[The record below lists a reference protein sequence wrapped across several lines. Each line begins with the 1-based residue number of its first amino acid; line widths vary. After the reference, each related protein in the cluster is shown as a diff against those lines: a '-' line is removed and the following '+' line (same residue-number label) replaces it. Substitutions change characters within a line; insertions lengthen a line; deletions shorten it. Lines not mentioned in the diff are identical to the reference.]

1 MLVKEPVKAFKK
13 NCLLNGEDCIWAY
26 YHVFPRTISKN
37 TPKKTQEI
45 KEMMARLLL
54 LLADYEDVELVM
66 YPRTMNLRTKFDTLG
81 KGFSPDSQAIGA
93 YYAKETVTLLEREGQ
108 VYRPSFILG
117 IKVKE
122 KATVESFHDVIN
134 LIWLDLAG
142 SLARLFGLEV
152 DDLETLFSESDPYV
166 KEVTQL
172 LYSFSI
178 RPLVKKELLYL
189 NRLQYIRGMA
199 HKVEEQNNWEVLKD
213 NQGTYV
219 RIPKEH
225 KGLLQ
230 LEDELGSSYLAL
242 LPIGETPENMR
253 NCDLFQFAQD
263 LSFPAELRMKIH
275 YPRLK
280 GQGGIGLKLNWLSE
294 RFKTEHKELVQN
306 DEEPSERLL
315 TVRGLVKHL
324 KQRVDNGQ
332 PVVDWIACF
341 IVYGQTV
348 EEVRQNSA
356 TVIQQLHTIIH
367 IHRAKNDQRELF
379 YKCLLGQPLGRQL
392 HWKHRTT
399 VEAVGEWLF
408 SAVSELGMESGWYIG
423 RQDTLGDGGSRGEK
437 TPLEELIYASNRF
450 VFLNLLAIAE
460 GIKGALFDAPHVAV
474 TGKTGKGKTFLVG
487 LLFLYSSFM
496 NVQSLFV
503 DPKGEK
509 RKWFTKLIQDPYYQ
523 KHYPLFVEHL
533 QKMSYVTLDA
543 TNPRNYGVLDPIVCL
558 SRVDAKQVAQDM
570 IDELSPLGTNHL
582 SKGAVLKGI
591 QEVLVQ
597 KEAGQQ
603 VGLMHVV
610 DYLEQ
615 MEQKEVREY
624 GEFLRLTVEDSILRL
639 GFSYGENPGLDFNA
653 KTTILE
659 IQDLKLPND
668 NVRPELY
675 TDADRKSLCLMISLG
690 RFCEM
695 FGKRDSSKKTAIYFT
710 EAWVFNNSNAGRSII
725 AAMARVGRSQM
736 NQLVLDTQFIG
747 DLGSDKEKGNFGV
760 VFAFDEDSEREKI
773 LNHLRLEVNEAN
785 LAEMSHMIKGQ
796 CWMLDPYGRV
806 GKLNVHS
813 LFEEMTAALQTTEKT
828 SHSQVEEQDTLI
840 MQ

>member
-1 MLVKEPVKAFKK
+1 M
-13 NCLLNGEDCIWAY
+13 
-26 YHVFPRTISKN
+26 
-37 TPKKTQEI
+37 
-45 KEMMARLLL
+45 
-54 LLADYEDVELVM
+54 
-66 YPRTMNLRTKFDTLG
+66 
-81 KGFSPDSQAIGA
+81 
-93 YYAKETVTLLEREGQ
+93 
-108 VYRPSFILG
+108 
-117 IKVKE
+117 
-122 KATVESFHDVIN
+122 
-134 LIWLDLAG
+134 
-142 SLARLFGLEV
+142 
-152 DDLETLFSESDPYV
+152 
-166 KEVTQL
+166 
-172 LYSFSI
+172 
-178 RPLVKKELLYL
+178 
-189 NRLQYIRGMA
+189 
-199 HKVEEQNNWEVLKD
+199 
-213 NQGTYV
+213 
-219 RIPKEH
+219 
-225 KGLLQ
+225 
-230 LEDELGSSYLAL
+230 
-242 LPIGETPENMR
+242 
-253 NCDLFQFAQD
+253 
-263 LSFPAELRMKIH
+263 
-275 YPRLK
+275 
-280 GQGGIGLKLNWLSE
+280 
-294 RFKTEHKELVQN
+294 
-306 DEEPSERLL
+306 
-315 TVRGLVKHL
+315 
-324 KQRVDNGQ
+324 
-332 PVVDWIACF
+332 
-341 IVYGQTV
+341 
-348 EEVRQNSA
+348 
-356 TVIQQLHTIIH
+356 
-367 IHRAKNDQRELF
+367 F

-582 SKGAVLKGI
+582 LKGAVLKGI

-610 DYLEQ
+610 EYLEQ

-773 LNHLRLEVNEAN
+773 LTHLRLEVNEAN
-785 LAEMSHMIKGQ
+785 LSEMSHMIKGQ

>member
-1 MLVKEPVKAFKK
+1 M
-13 NCLLNGEDCIWAY
+13 
-26 YHVFPRTISKN
+26 
-37 TPKKTQEI
+37 
-45 KEMMARLLL
+45 
-54 LLADYEDVELVM
+54 
-66 YPRTMNLRTKFDTLG
+66 
-81 KGFSPDSQAIGA
+81 
-93 YYAKETVTLLEREGQ
+93 
-108 VYRPSFILG
+108 
-117 IKVKE
+117 
-122 KATVESFHDVIN
+122 
-134 LIWLDLAG
+134 
-142 SLARLFGLEV
+142 
-152 DDLETLFSESDPYV
+152 
-166 KEVTQL
+166 
-172 LYSFSI
+172 
-178 RPLVKKELLYL
+178 
-189 NRLQYIRGMA
+189 
-199 HKVEEQNNWEVLKD
+199 
-213 NQGTYV
+213 
-219 RIPKEH
+219 
-225 KGLLQ
+225 
-230 LEDELGSSYLAL
+230 
-242 LPIGETPENMR
+242 
-253 NCDLFQFAQD
+253 
-263 LSFPAELRMKIH
+263 
-275 YPRLK
+275 
-280 GQGGIGLKLNWLSE
+280 
-294 RFKTEHKELVQN
+294 
-306 DEEPSERLL
+306 
-315 TVRGLVKHL
+315 
-324 KQRVDNGQ
+324 
-332 PVVDWIACF
+332 
-341 IVYGQTV
+341 
-348 EEVRQNSA
+348 
-356 TVIQQLHTIIH
+356 
-367 IHRAKNDQRELF
+367 
-379 YKCLLGQPLGRQL
+379 
-392 HWKHRTT
+392 
-399 VEAVGEWLF
+399 
-408 SAVSELGMESGWYIG
+408 
-423 RQDTLGDGGSRGEK
+423 
-437 TPLEELIYASNRF
+437 
-450 VFLNLLAIAE
+450 NLLAIAE

-582 SKGAVLKGI
+582 LKGAVLKGI

-610 DYLEQ
+610 EYLEQ

-773 LNHLRLEVNEAN
+773 LTHLRLEVNEAN
-785 LAEMSHMIKGQ
+785 LSEMSHMIKGQ